1 MRLIAQSQSYGG
13 AIFWSMVLLG
23 LCIVTF
29 FLVSFAR
36 KWMRGDA
43 DDGPVT
49 GFTLADLREL
59 HRNGKMSDEEFER
72 AKAKLLEATRAA
84 ASKTPP
90 AGSAADTAKR
100 RYDPPI
106 T

>member
-1 MRLIAQSQSYGG
+1 MVSRFVAQSSGYGG
-13 AIFWSMVLLG
+13 AIFWSMVILG
-23 LCIVTF
+23 LCVAMF
-29 FLVSFAR
+29 FLVSLVR
-36 KWMRGDA
+36 KKVRGDA

-84 ASKTPP
+84 ASKPP
-90 AGSAADTAKR
+90 AGAQDAAKR
-100 RYDPPI
+100 RFDPPL